1 MLDHTL
7 MASLAGKNIRILRQQ
22 KGLTQQAFAD
32 RLGIKR
38 SLLGAYEEQRAEPRL
53 DVLQKISEWFGVA
66 LEDLLWQDLSAPGVR
81 FRRLKEQAQQMPR
94 QRIEFVPQKAAAG
107 YLQGYSDEEFIE
119 ELNTFTLP
127 MLGAGHYRA
136 FEISGDSMLPVESGS
151 VVVGHRVERLEDVK
165 NQQPCIV
172 VTRQEGIVYK
182 RIQKSNRQP
191 QKITLVSDNPAY
203 PPYSVA
209 KEDIL
214 EIWQADLIISRP
226 AQKPR
231 IGVEQLAE
239 VVQQLQSRID
249 KLQRSSSVSRRG

>member
-1 MLDHTL
+1 MG
-7 MASLAGKNIRILRQQ
+7 SLAGKNIRILRQQ

-32 RLGIKR
+32 KLGIKR
-38 SLLGAYEEQRAEPRL
+38 SLLGAYEEQRAEPRI
-53 DVLQKISEWFGVA
+53 DVLQKISEWFDIP
-66 LEDLLWQDLSAPGVR
+66 LENLLWQDLSAPGAR
-81 FRRLKEQAQQMPR
+81 FRRLKEQAQQAPR

-151 VVVGHRVERLEDVK
+151 VVVGHQVLNWDEVK
-165 NQQPCIV
+165 NQQTYIV

-182 RIQKSNRQP
+182 RILKSNRNP
-191 QKITLVSDNPAY
+191 KKLTLASDNPAY
-203 PPYSVA
+203 PPYSVSL
-209 KEDIL
+209 EDIL
-214 EIWQADLIISRP
+214 ELWQADLIISRP
-226 AQKPR
+226 TQKPR
-231 IGVEQLAE
+231 ISVNQLAE

-249 KLQRSSSVSRRG
+249 QLQRTSATSVRK

>member
-1 MLDHTL
+1 M
-7 MASLAGKNIRILRQQ
+7 SFAGKNIRILRQQ

-32 RLGIKR
+32 KIGIKR

-53 DVLQKISEWFGVA
+53 EVLQKISEWFDIS
-66 LEDLLWQDLSAPGVR
+66 LEDLLLQDLSAPGAR
-81 FRRLKEQAQQMPR
+81 LRRLKQQAQQAPR

-136 FEISGDSMLPVESGS
+136 FEITGDSMLPVESGS
-151 VVVGHRVERLEDVK
+151 VVVGHQIHEWDDIK
-165 NQQPCIV
+165 NQQTYII

-182 RIQKSNRQP
+182 RIQKSNRTP

-203 PPYSVA
+203 PPYTIQ
-209 KEDIL
+209 KEDVL
-214 EIWQADLIISRP
+214 EIWQADLIISP
-226 AQKPR
+226 PPQKPR
-231 IGVEQLAE
+231 ISVNQLAE
-239 VVQQLQSRID
+239 VVQQLQSRVER
-249 KLQRSSSVSRRG
+249 LQKKSR

>member
-1 MLDHTL
+1 
-7 MASLAGKNIRILRQQ
+7 
-22 KGLTQQAFAD
+22 
-32 RLGIKR
+32 
-38 SLLGAYEEQRAEPRL
+38 
-53 DVLQKISEWFGVA
+53 
-66 LEDLLWQDLSAPGVR
+66 
-81 FRRLKEQAQQMPR
+81 
-94 QRIEFVPQKAAAG
+94 
-107 YLQGYSDEEFIE
+107 
-119 ELNTFTLP
+119 
-127 MLGAGHYRA
+127 
-136 FEISGDSMLPVESGS
+136 MLPVEPGS
-151 VVVGHRVERLEDVK
+151 VVVGHRLERLEDVK